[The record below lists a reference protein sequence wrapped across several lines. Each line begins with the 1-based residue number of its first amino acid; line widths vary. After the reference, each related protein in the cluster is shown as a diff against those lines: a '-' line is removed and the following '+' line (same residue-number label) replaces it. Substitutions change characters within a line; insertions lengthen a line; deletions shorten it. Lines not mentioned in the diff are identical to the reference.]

1 MNPFAK
7 PEEATQ
13 YDYTEFPAP
22 ERLEQHFSFADN
34 PASRKFI
41 PFDADQNRI
50 QAEALSV
57 VQSVRFQ
64 DFKEVIPRV
73 S

>member
-7 PEEATQ
+7 PEEAAQ

-22 ERLEQHFSFADN
+22 ERKEQDFSFADN

-41 PFDADQNRI
+41 PFDVDQNRI
-50 QAEALSV
+50 QDETLPT
-57 VQSVRFQ
+57 VQNVRLQ
-64 DFKEVIPRV
+64 DFKEVISRV